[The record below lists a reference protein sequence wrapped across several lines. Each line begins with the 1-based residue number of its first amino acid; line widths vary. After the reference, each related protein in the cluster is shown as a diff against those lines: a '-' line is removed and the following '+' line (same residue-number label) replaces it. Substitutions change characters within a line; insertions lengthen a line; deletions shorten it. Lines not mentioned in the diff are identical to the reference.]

1 MNAIT
6 IYVAYHFVPF
16 RTISDGI
23 VGGLASHLG
32 RGGPA
37 VVEFG
42 AVTLAW
48 LLLYYLYRQ
57 KTLLRI

>member
-16 RTISDGI
+16 RAISAGL

-42 AVTLAW
+42 TVALVW
-48 LLLYYLYRQ
+48 LLLYHMYRQ
-57 KTLLRI
+57 KIFLRI